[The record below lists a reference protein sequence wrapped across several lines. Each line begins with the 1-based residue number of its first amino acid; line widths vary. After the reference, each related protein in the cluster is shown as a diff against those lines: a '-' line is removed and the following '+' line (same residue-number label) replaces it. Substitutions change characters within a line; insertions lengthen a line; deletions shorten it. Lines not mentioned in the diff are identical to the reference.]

1 MTAEAIRLAAPSA
14 TGNFT
19 STALDVTGQLVVD
32 QATQQNKA
40 EQAPAVLNSV
50 HPTLR
55 ARELRG
61 TLTSPQSKRAAAGLL
76 LARTGPCAPCALW

>member
-1 MTAEAIRLAAPSA
+1 MTAEAVRLAVPSA

-32 QATQQNKA
+32 QATQQNEA

-61 TLTSPQSKRAAAGLL
+61 TLTSLQSKRAAAGS
-76 LARTGPCAPCALW
+76 AFG